1 MKLFI
6 AKHIGGV
13 IGAALAVLIVAWF
26 VMLLAGAVYPVSYK
40 QSLHTLS
47 IVYIVTALLRKTD

>member
-1 MKLFI
+1 M
-6 AKHIGGV
+6 KHITALL
-13 IGAALAVLIVAWF
+13 GAALAVLVVAWV

-47 IVYIVTALLRKTD
+47 ILYIVTALLRKAD